1 MLLGIFTAIYLF
13 IPYVRGMLW
22 SGRRD
27 MIELHEGPV
36 DVIIHRNVH
45 VSFFVIIFDI
55 DSNIY
60 GALPVNGV
68 LVV

>member
-13 IPYVRGMLW
+13 ITYVRGMLW

-27 MIELHEGPV
+27 MIEFLEGGV

-45 VSFFVIIFDI
+45 VSFFVITFEI
-55 DSNIY
+55 DSTI
-60 GALPVNGV
+60 
-68 LVV
+68 